1 MSAEEQKDIPQEEKK
16 ESLAKEEETNANQS
30 NDDTKETEIDT
41 KEEIVADSEA
51 SQEEEEEPLSDA
63 LDEYKILTIDDDK
76 WIQRIFT
83 QYLNLWG
90 FKHLVAMDAVSGLN
104 LAVKEKPLIIFLDIV
119 LPEITGD
126 LALQF
131 FKGLEDTKD
140 IPVVIISANLSKELL
155 RITHKNGASGFIS
168 KPFNQEILFEKV
180 REYLDPGIFNRMV
193 ADGKINPNMAKKKV
207 HLFGH

>member
-1 MSAEEQKDIPQEEKK
+1 MAEEEQKDISQEEKT
-16 ESLAKEEETNANQS
+16 EEVVQEEKSNTSKDASAENEAETS
-30 NDDTKETEIDT
+30 VETDTP
-41 KEEIVADSEA
+41 
-51 SQEEEEEPLSDA
+51 EEEEEPLSDA

-104 LAVKEKPLIIFLDIV
+104 LAVKEKPLLIFLDIV

-168 KPFNQEILFEKV
+168 KPFNQEILFDKV
-180 REYLDPGIFNRMV
+180 REYLEPGILNRMI